1 MDTGLVCP
9 VFEPASVG
17 LRSEIS
23 RAIELDFQSD
33 KALLIRASNFSL
45 KISENPKV
53 DVVSSALSKSG
64 ECNDERSKGAD
75 EDVSDA
81 LETQRKSR
89 VGALQAGIDVNRSMT
104 ERVLETPAMESRF
117 MNPFEIT
124 RNPTEEVDTVT
135 LADLQNAPA
144 KDASPLEE
152 TTTKTSV
159 MEHSSG
165 LFGKPS
171 KSLKLKRK
179 RLTTYTAADTT
190 MKKMRKAK
198 SADEDVD
205 EEGSGSD
212 LITPRPNT
220 SGATRSDDIWDIP
233 GDESTTPPGPPPS
246 IRRKR
251 QRGSTE
257 DRKVGRYHGPAP
269 RIVFSKSTIPEQSK
283 LLTFL
288 RTHGAKKM
296 DTVNDQVNILCVGN
310 GELKRTSKLV
320 LAVSQG
326 KAIVTDQWVTDSFQA
341 DHLLDI
347 ASYIPRDPQ
356 REKEWRFSLKE
367 AVDRGRLAQSSSSK
381 PSRRPQPF
389 DGWTIYFT
397 ASLVRDSKEAASE
410 LQAMARA
417 QGAQTRMRRRPS
429 IAFNS
434 AFSTKTLVVGLE
446 HDTDEPALVEL
457 GWPWYSRDI
466 VALSILRGRVEN
478 QTEEFLIRPSTITTT
493 TTKPVTTKTAA
504 ATMTTTTA
512 TRATSP
518 LRKNN
523 SPLPQKLNQTDDPSD

>member
-9 VFEPASVG
+9 VFEPAPVG
-17 LRSEIS
+17 LRSGIS
-23 RAIELDFQSD
+23 QAIELDFQSD
-33 KALLIRASNFSL
+33 KALLIRTGNFSL

-53 DVVSSALSKSG
+53 DVVSSGLSESG
-64 ECNDERSKGAD
+64 EHNDERSKGVD
-75 EDVSDA
+75 EDVSDT
-81 LETQRKSR
+81 LMTQGESG
-89 VGALQAGIDVNRSMT
+89 VGALEAGIDVTRSMT

-117 MNPFEIT
+117 VDPFEIT
-124 RNPTEEVDTVT
+124 RHSTEEVDAVT
-135 LADLQNAPA
+135 LVDLQSAPA
-144 KDASPLEE
+144 KVASPLEE
-152 TTTKTSV
+152 TTTTTPV

-171 KSLKLKRK
+171 ESLKLRRK

-190 MKKMRKAK
+190 MKKLRKVK
-198 SADEDVD
+198 PEDEDID

-212 LITPRPNT
+212 PITPRPK
-220 SGATRSDDIWDIP
+220 SSRATRSDDIWDMP
-233 GDESTTPPGPPPS
+233 GEESTTSPGPPHS

-251 QRGSTE
+251 QRRSTE
-257 DRKVGRYHGPAP
+257 DGDVGRYHGPAP

-296 DTVNDQVNILCVGN
+296 DTVNDQANMLCVGN

-320 LAVSQG
+320 LAASQG

-347 ASYIPRDPQ
+347 ASYFPHDPQ

-367 AVDRGRLAQSSSSK
+367 AVDRGRLAQTSSSN
-381 PSRRPQPF
+381 PPPF

-397 ASLVRDSKEAASE
+397 ANLVRDSKEAASE

-417 QGAQTRMRRRPS
+417 QGAQTYMRRRPS
-429 IAFNS
+429 IAFD
-434 AFSTKTLVVGLE
+434 AVFSTKTLVVGLE

-478 QTEEFLIRPSTITTT
+478 QTEEFLIRPSTTTAT
-493 TTKPVTTKTAA
+493 TTKTAA
-504 ATMTTTTA
+504 TI

-518 LRKNN
+518 LKKNKKKN
-523 SPLPQKLNQTDDPSD
+523 